1 MLIVRA
7 ISVSLLCLLLEVGI
21 FGQSLDYFVNR
32 GLENSPLLK
41 DFQNQISIA
50 TIDSLIVKANQRPQ
64 VNLNAM
70 IMKAPFGNNFGYD
83 DAITNGG
90 LYSSTVGVSQNF
102 FNRKMLNNKY
112 QSVDIQKQS
121 IRNSNKLSTNDIKKA
136 ITTQY
141 LTAYSD
147 NREITFNEQFLKL
160 IGSEKELLKQLTEH
174 GVYKLTD
181 YLAFTIEAQNQEILV
196 NQLGFQ
202 LQKDIR
208 LLKTICGINDTAK
221 IQLNE
226 PLITAKS
233 ASFSLDSSLLLYQ
246 FRIDSL
252 KILNDKAAVDLRY
265 KPKIN
270 WFADAGLISSD
281 PSNLYQHFGF
291 SIGVGFSLPIYDGK
305 QRQLDYQKLSLAESN
320 RENYKRF
327 NTNQLSLQYSQL
339 NEELNALQE
348 LEKMLNQQI
357 KTSEELVS
365 LSKAQ
370 LNAGNMVMT
379 DFINALK
386 NYININHNLNQV
398 KVSKLQVMNELKYL
412 LQQ

>member
-1 MLIVRA
+1 MFNARFILFSI
-7 ISVSLLCLLLEVGI
+7 LLFSKIGV
-21 FGQSLDYFVNR
+21 FAQTLDFFINK

-50 TIDSLIVKANQRPQ
+50 TIDSLMVKANQRPQ
-64 VNLNAM
+64 VNLNAT

-90 LYSSTVGVSQNF
+90 LYSSTVGVSQNI
-102 FNRKMLNNKY
+102 FNRKTLSNKY

-121 IRNSNKLSTNDIKKA
+121 IRNSSKLSTNDLKKA
-136 ITTQY
+136 ITNQY

-147 NREITFNEQFLKL
+147 FSDLSFNKKFQKL
-160 IGSEKELLKQLTEH
+160 VGSEKELLQQLAEH
-174 GVYKLTD
+174 GVYKQTD
-181 YLAFTIEAQNQEILV
+181 YLAFIIEAQNQEILV

-202 LQKDIR
+202 LQKDFR
-208 LLKTICGINDTAK
+208 LLKTICGITDTAK
-221 IQLNE
+221 IELNE
-226 PLITAKS
+226 PTIAVNS
-233 ASFSLDSSLLLYQ
+233 AVFNVESSLFLYQ

-270 WFADAGLISSD
+270 WFTDAGLTSSD
-281 PSNLYQHFGF
+281 PSNLYKHFGF
-291 SIGVGFSLPIYDGK
+291 SLGLGFSLPIYDGK

-320 RENYKRF
+320 RENYKQF
-327 NTNQLSLQYSQL
+327 NTNQLSNQYVQL
-339 NEELNALQE
+339 NDELTALQE
-348 LEKMLNQQI
+348 LEKMLNQQM
-357 KTSEELVS
+357 KASEELVS

-370 LNAGNMVMT
+370 LNAGNMVMS
-379 DFINALK
+379 DFIGALK
-386 NYININHNLNQV
+386 NYVNINHNLNQV
-398 KVSKLQVMNELKYL
+398 KVSKLQVLNELKYL